1 MIRGG
6 LFNLLFQATS
16 FFSLKEEDRFMC
28 GRFARYSLSRELER
42 YFNALPPSFEI
53 QPNYNTAPT
62 QEMPV
67 IIQLEDTRHIKK
79 RHWGLVPFWAKD
91 ISIGSRMINARI
103 ETLSSKPAFKA
114 ALKYRRCLIPANGFY
129 EWVGN
134 AGSKQPYFIC
144 LPSGE
149 PIAFAGLYEIWEGK
163 EAPPGA
169 SPYKSCT
176 IITTEASD
184 SVRDIHNRMPL
195 ILKPEAFDE
204 WLDPDNK
211 DPAKIE
217 ELLKS
222 YHVKDLTGY
231 PVSRL
236 VNRVEN
242 NSKACIEPL
251 KDDEYKGKKIGSLTN

>member
-1 MIRGG
+1 
-6 LFNLLFQATS
+6 
-16 FFSLKEEDRFMC
+16 MC

-42 YFNALPPSFEI
+42 YFNAHPAAFEI
-53 QPNYNTAPT
+53 QPNYNVAPT
-62 QEMPV
+62 QQIPV
-67 IIQLEDTRHIKK
+67 IIQQEGVRHIKK

-91 ISIGSRMINARI
+91 ISIGSRMINARV

-114 ALKYRRCLIPANGFY
+114 ALRHRRCLIPANGFY
-129 EWVGN
+129 EWKGK
-134 AGSKQPYFIC
+134 AGSKQPYFLY

-149 PIAFAGLYEIWEGK
+149 LFAFAGLYEIWEGK
-163 EAPPGA
+163 EALPEAGL
-169 SPYKSCT
+169 YKSCT
-176 IITTEASD
+176 IITTDASD

-195 ILKPEAFDE
+195 ILKPEAFKD

-222 YHVKDLTGY
+222 YYVKELKLY
-231 PVSRL
+231 LVSRL

-242 NSKACIEPL
+242 NSKECIEPIRE
-251 KDDEYKGKKIGSLTN
+251 DAE